1 MESSAAQGFD
11 GGNSETEPR
20 AYPWKTE
27 LADLEVTFRM
37 MTAEDV
43 SKMLTF
49 TKELPERDLLFLR
62 YDITDPV
69 VVAEWVGN
77 IERGRT
83 LTILAEEQ
91 GHLMGYCSLLRS
103 DILWTRHL
111 GEIQMLVGPNYRGK
125 GVGGHLARQIF
136 SFARQQGLQ
145 KVVAH
150 MMSTQRDGQS
160 LFQGLGFIPEALLN
174 DWAIDRAGRTHDMIM
189 MSREV
194 EEGSLDD

>member
-1 MESSAAQGFD
+1 MDSSAARESD
-11 GGNSETEPR
+11 VESPATEPR
-20 AYPWKTE
+20 TYPWETE
-27 LADLEVTFRM
+27 LADLRVTFRR
-37 MTAEDV
+37 MTAEDAPKV
-43 SKMLTF
+43 LAF

-62 YDITDPV
+62 YDITDPEV
-69 VVAEWVGN
+69 VEEWVAN
-77 IERGRT
+77 IARGRT
-83 LTILAEEQ
+83 QTILAEEQ
-91 GHLMGYCSLLRS
+91 GHLMGYCSLLLS

-136 SFARQQGLQ
+136 DFARQKGLQ